1 MKLNISNPSTGIQKI
16 IEIEDENV
24 LRIFYDKKISSE
36 VIGTPLGPEWN
47 GYIFKITGGQ
57 DKQGFPMKNGIFT
70 NKRVKLLLKKGS
82 IGCRGFGMRKGER
95 CRKSVRGCIVSPEIS
110 IINLKIKKKGE
121 EPNEFMDTRERKFL
135 RPKRSSKLRK
145 FFSINKED
153 SLSKFMIE
161 EKDNFHKKNQ
171 KNPKIQRLITPNSIQ
186 KKRYNIKLKQQRILS
201 TKNNLKEFGKLLY
214 RKN

>member
-70 NKRVKLLLKKGS
+70 NKRVKLLLK
-82 IGCRGFGMRKGER
+82 
-95 CRKSVRGCIVSPEIS
+95 
-110 IINLKIKKKGE
+110 
-121 EPNEFMDTRERKFL
+121 
-135 RPKRSSKLRK
+135 
-145 FFSINKED
+145 
-153 SLSKFMIE
+153 
-161 EKDNFHKKNQ
+161 
-171 KNPKIQRLITPNSIQ
+171 
-186 KKRYNIKLKQQRILS
+186 RIH
-201 TKNNLKEFGKLLY
+201 
-214 RKN
+214 RM

>member
-1 MKLNISNPSTGIQKI
+1 MKLNISNPNTGVQKI

-95 CRKSVRGCIVSPEIS
+95 CRKSVRGCIVSPEI
-110 IINLKIKKKGE
+110 
-121 EPNEFMDTRERKFL
+121 
-135 RPKRSSKLRK
+135 
-145 FFSINKED
+145 
-153 SLSKFMIE
+153 
-161 EKDNFHKKNQ
+161 
-171 KNPKIQRLITPNSIQ
+171 
-186 KKRYNIKLKQQRILS
+186 
-201 TKNNLKEFGKLLY
+201 
-214 RKN
+214 